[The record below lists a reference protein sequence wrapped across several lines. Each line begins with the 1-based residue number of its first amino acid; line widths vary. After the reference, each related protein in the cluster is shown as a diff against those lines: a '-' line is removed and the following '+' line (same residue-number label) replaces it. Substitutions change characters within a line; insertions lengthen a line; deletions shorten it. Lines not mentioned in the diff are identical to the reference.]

1 MRFEYICHHCNN
13 RFTTVLN
20 ATKERVACPYC
31 QQIMTASNI
40 NVVVDDSV
48 NQVRNQ
54 QPVINQ
60 PQQARVQARPV
71 QGRPVQARPVQARPI
86 QAQPVQAQPVQ
97 TQPIQARPIQA
108 QPVQAQPV
116 QTQPIQAQPVQAQP
130 VQARPIQ
137 AQPIQAQ
144 PVPVQ
149 PVQAEALDPIVL
161 APHAEPAAMVNDMD
175 KPDESN
181 VEPSNIDEAKPE
193 NSAEEVSNSESEKA
207 SLQES
212 FNKALLESV
221 EEDEEDDE
229 NVEIADELKEAMNDT
244 YEGVSKKKFNPVL
257 MIVLV
262 VAAVLFTGIYFLF
275 IKKDKQAEK
284 TEMLV
289 KNEKAAV
296 QALKEFSQD
305 NPDMNIT
312 QYFML
317 DLDQDGQKEVIA
329 NNDKNLIVFG
339 AEDGAASLIYK
350 KPVFEW
356 VYLRGKGLFV
366 VNTDE
371 SQKKGGA
378 VWLIKAKYTLVE
390 DAHQEN
396 YHFSNGAYTKLL
408 NGKETKVS
416 EDDYY
421 GFVNTIIK
429 NYTKLT
435 PLKL

>member
-71 QGRPVQARPVQARPI
+71 QGRPVQARPVQARP
-86 QAQPVQAQPVQ
+86 V
-97 TQPIQARPIQA
+97 QARPIQA
-108 QPVQAQPV
+108 QPVQ
-116 QTQPIQAQPVQAQP
+116 T
-130 VQARPIQ
+130 
-137 AQPIQAQ
+137 QPIQAQ

>member
-71 QGRPVQARPVQARPI
+71 QGRPVQARPVQARPVQARPVQARPI
-86 QAQPVQAQPVQ
+86 QALPVQTQPVQTQPVQAQPIQAQPVQ
-97 TQPIQARPIQA
+97 TQP
-108 QPVQAQPV
+108 V
-116 QTQPIQAQPVQAQP
+116 QT
-130 VQARPIQ
+130 
-137 AQPIQAQ
+137 QPIQAQ

-371 SQKKGGA
+371 SQKKGSA

>member
-1 MRFEYICHHCNN
+1 MRFEYICHNCNH
-13 RFTTVLN
+13 RFTSVVN
-20 ATKERVACPYC
+20 ATQQHVVCPLC
-31 QQIMTASNI
+31 QQTMTASNI
-40 NVVVDDSV
+40 DMVVDDSENQNV
-48 NQVRNQ
+48 NMHSTV
-54 QPVINQ
+54 NQ
-60 PQQARVQARPV
+60 PQQ
-71 QGRPVQARPVQARPI
+71 RPVQARPVQARPV
-86 QAQPVQAQPVQ
+86 QARPVQARPV
-97 TQPIQARPIQA
+97 
-108 QPVQAQPV
+108 
-116 QTQPIQAQPVQAQP
+116 QAQPVQAQP
-130 VQARPIQ
+130 VQA
-137 AQPIQAQ
+137 QPILGDTKVETPLMSQTTSDI
-144 PVPVQ
+144 P
-149 PVQAEALDPIVL
+149 L
-161 APHAEPAAMVNDMD
+161 NDI
-175 KPDESN
+175 
-181 VEPSNIDEAKPE
+181 VEPVESDVEKTAMIEMQQEK
-193 NSAEEVSNSESEKA
+193 SVAEEEQDTT
-207 SLQES
+207 SLQMS

-221 EEDEEDDE
+221 EEDKDNDE
-229 NVEIADELKEAMNDT
+229 HIEIADELKEAMDDT
-244 YEGVSKKKFNPVL
+244 YEGVSKRRFNPVL
-257 MIVLV
+257 MIVLAVV
-262 VAAVLFTGIYFLF
+262 VALFVGVYFLF
-275 IKKDKQAEK
+275 MSKDEPAEK

-289 KNEKAAV
+289 RNEKAAV
-296 QALKEFSQD
+296 QALKEFSQN

-371 SQKKGGA
+371 AQKKGSA

>member
-71 QGRPVQARPVQARPI
+71 QGR
-86 QAQPVQAQPVQ
+86 
-97 TQPIQARPIQA
+97 
-108 QPVQAQPV
+108 
-116 QTQPIQAQPVQAQP
+116 P

-262 VAAVLFTGIYFLF
+262 VAAVLFIGIYFLF

>member
-48 NQVRNQ
+48 NQMRNQ

-71 QGRPVQARPVQARPI
+71 QGRPVQARP
-86 QAQPVQAQPVQ
+86 
-97 TQPIQARPIQA
+97 
-108 QPVQAQPV
+108 
-116 QTQPIQAQPVQAQP
+116 IQAQPVQAQP
-130 VQARPIQ
+130 VQAQPVQ
-137 AQPIQAQ
+137 AQPIQ
-144 PVPVQ
+144 VQ

-181 VEPSNIDEAKPE
+181 VEPSNIDGAKPE

-221 EEDEEDDE
+221 EEDNEDDE

-257 MIVLV
+257 MMVLV

-275 IKKDKQAEK
+275 IKKDKQTEK

-296 QALKEFSQD
+296 QALKD
-305 NPDMNIT
+305 YANNYPDMKIT

-317 DLDQDGQKEVIA
+317 DLDQDGQREVIA

-339 AEDGAASLIYK
+339 AEEGTAYLIHK

-356 VYLRGKGLFV
+356 VYLRGKGVFV
-366 VNTDE
+366 VNSDE
-371 SQKKGGA
+371 AQTEGSA
-378 VWLIKAKYTLVE
+378 VWLIKKQKKLVE

-396 YHFSNGAYTKLL
+396 YHFVDGNYIKTLD
-408 NGKETKVS
+408 GKETKVS

-435 PLKL
+435 PVKL

>member
-1 MRFEYICHHCNN
+1 MRFEYICHNCNH
-13 RFTTVLN
+13 RFTSVVN
-20 ATKERVACPYC
+20 ATQQHVVCPLC
-31 QQIMTASNI
+31 QQTMTASNI
-40 NVVVDDSV
+40 DMVVDDSENQNV
-48 NQVRNQ
+48 NMHSTVD
-54 QPVINQ
+54 Q
-60 PQQARVQARPV
+60 PQQ
-71 QGRPVQARPVQARPI
+71 RPVQARPVQARP
-86 QAQPVQAQPVQ
+86 
-97 TQPIQARPIQA
+97 
-108 QPVQAQPV
+108 
-116 QTQPIQAQPVQAQP
+116 VQAQP
-130 VQARPIQ
+130 VQARPVQ
-137 AQPIQAQ
+137 TQ
-144 PVPVQ
+144 PVLGDTKVETPLMSQ
-149 PVQAEALDPIVL
+149 TTSGMPL
-161 APHAEPAAMVNDMD
+161 NDI
-175 KPDESN
+175 
-181 VEPSNIDEAKPE
+181 VEPVESDVEKTAMTEMQQEK
-193 NSAEEVSNSESEKA
+193 SVAEEEQDTT
-207 SLQES
+207 SLQMS

-221 EEDEEDDE
+221 EEDKEDDE
-229 NVEIADELKEAMNDT
+229 HIEIAYELKEEMDDT
-244 YEGVSKKKFNPVL
+244 YEGVSKRRFNPVL
-257 MIVLV
+257 IIVLAV
-262 VAAVLFTGIYFLF
+262 VAALFVGVYFLF
-275 IKKDKQAEK
+275 MSKDESAEK

-296 QALKEFSQD
+296 QALKEFSQN

-371 SQKKGGA
+371 SQKKGSA

-390 DAHQEN
+390 DTQQEN

-421 GFVNTIIK
+421 GFINTIIK

>member
-60 PQQARVQARPV
+60 PQQARVQTRPV
-71 QGRPVQARPVQARPI
+71 QGRPVQARPVQARP
-86 QAQPVQAQPVQ
+86 VQA
-97 TQPIQARPIQA
+97 QPIQARPIQA
-108 QPVQAQPV
+108 QPVQTQPV
-116 QTQPIQAQPVQAQP
+116 QTQPIQAQPA
-130 VQARPIQ
+130 
-137 AQPIQAQ
+137 
-144 PVPVQ
+144 PVQ

-371 SQKKGGA
+371 SQKKGSA

>member
-71 QGRPVQARPVQARPI
+71 QGRPVQARPVQARP
-86 QAQPVQAQPVQ
+86 
-97 TQPIQARPIQA
+97 
-108 QPVQAQPV
+108 
-116 QTQPIQAQPVQAQP
+116 

-137 AQPIQAQ
+137 ARPVQVQ
-144 PVPVQ
+144 PVQTQPVQVQ

-181 VEPSNIDEAKPE
+181 VEPSNIDGANPE

-221 EEDEEDDE
+221 EEDKEDDE

-275 IKKDKQAEK
+275 IKKDKQTEK

-296 QALKEFSQD
+296 QALKD
-305 NPDMNIT
+305 YANNYPDMKIT

-317 DLDQDGQKEVIA
+317 DLDQDGQREVIA

-339 AEDGAASLIYK
+339 AEEGTAYLIHK

-356 VYLRGKGLFV
+356 VYLRGKGVFV
-366 VNTDE
+366 VNSDE
-371 SQKKGGA
+371 AQTEGSA
-378 VWLIKAKYTLVE
+378 VWLIKKQKKLVE

-396 YHFSNGAYTKLL
+396 YHFVDGNYIKTLD
-408 NGKETKVS
+408 GKETKVS

-435 PLKL
+435 PVKL

>member
-71 QGRPVQARPVQARPI
+71 QGRPVQARPVQARP
-86 QAQPVQAQPVQ
+86 
-97 TQPIQARPIQA
+97 
-108 QPVQAQPV
+108 
-116 QTQPIQAQPVQAQP
+116 
-130 VQARPIQ
+130 VQARPVQSSPCHTPPVQ
-137 AQPIQAQ
+137 AYELQSLPVQSLPVQSQPLQAQ

>member
-71 QGRPVQARPVQARPI
+71 LGRPVQARPVQARPI
-86 QAQPVQAQPVQ
+86 QAQPVQTQPVQAQPIQTQPVQ
-97 TQPIQARPIQA
+97 TQP
-108 QPVQAQPV
+108 V
-116 QTQPIQAQPVQAQP
+116 QT
-130 VQARPIQ
+130 
-137 AQPIQAQ
+137 QPIQAQ

-244 YEGVSKKKFNPVL
+244 FEGVSKKKFNPVL

-371 SQKKGGA
+371 SQKKGSA

>member
-1 MRFEYICHHCNN
+1 MRFEYICHNCNH
-13 RFTTVLN
+13 RFTSVVN
-20 ATKERVACPYC
+20 ATQQHVVCPLC
-31 QQIMTASNI
+31 QQTMTASNI
-40 NVVVDDSV
+40 DMVVDDSENQNV
-48 NQVRNQ
+48 NMHSTV
-54 QPVINQ
+54 NQ
-60 PQQARVQARPV
+60 PQQ
-71 QGRPVQARPVQARPI
+71 RPVQARPVQARPV
-86 QAQPVQAQPVQ
+86 QARPVHVQPVQARPVQAQPVLGDTKVETPLMSQ
-97 TQPIQARPIQA
+97 TTSGMP
-108 QPVQAQPV
+108 
-116 QTQPIQAQPVQAQP
+116 
-130 VQARPIQ
+130 
-137 AQPIQAQ
+137 
-144 PVPVQ
+144 
-149 PVQAEALDPIVL
+149 L
-161 APHAEPAAMVNDMD
+161 NDI
-175 KPDESN
+175 
-181 VEPSNIDEAKPE
+181 VEPVESDVEKTAMTEMQQEK
-193 NSAEEVSNSESEKA
+193 SVAEEEQDTT
-207 SLQES
+207 SLQMS
-212 FNKALLESV
+212 FNKALLVSV
-221 EEDEEDDE
+221 EEDKEDDE
-229 NVEIADELKEAMNDT
+229 HIEIADELKEAMDDT
-244 YEGVSKKKFNPVL
+244 YEGVSKRRFNPVL
-257 MIVLV
+257 IIVLAV
-262 VAAVLFTGIYFLF
+262 VAALFVGVYFLF
-275 IKKDKQAEK
+275 MSKDESAEK

-296 QALKEFSQD
+296 QALKEFSQN

-371 SQKKGGA
+371 SQKKGSA

-390 DAHQEN
+390 DTQQEN

-421 GFVNTIIK
+421 GFINTIIK

>member
-71 QGRPVQARPVQARPI
+71 QGRPVQARPVQARP
-86 QAQPVQAQPVQ
+86 V
-97 TQPIQARPIQA
+97 QARPIQA
-108 QPVQAQPV
+108 QPVQTQPVQAQPIQTQPV
-116 QTQPIQAQPVQAQP
+116 QTQPIQTQ
-130 VQARPIQ
+130 PIQ
-137 AQPIQAQ
+137 TQPIQAQ

-221 EEDEEDDE
+221 EEDEEDDD

-296 QALKEFSQD
+296 QALKEFSQN

>member
-71 QGRPVQARPVQARPI
+71 LGRPVQARPVQARPI
-86 QAQPVQAQPVQ
+86 QAQPVQTQPVQAQPIQTQPVQ
-97 TQPIQARPIQA
+97 TQP
-108 QPVQAQPV
+108 V
-116 QTQPIQAQPVQAQP
+116 QT
-130 VQARPIQ
+130 
-137 AQPIQAQ
+137 QPIQAQ

-371 SQKKGGA
+371 SQKKGSA

>member
-71 QGRPVQARPVQARPI
+71 LGRPVQARPVQARPVQARPI
-86 QAQPVQAQPVQ
+86 QA
-97 TQPIQARPIQA
+97 RS
-108 QPVQAQPV
+108 VQAQPV
-116 QTQPIQAQPVQAQP
+116 QTQPIQAQPVQ
-130 VQARPIQ
+130 
-137 AQPIQAQ
+137 
-144 PVPVQ
+144 VQ

-181 VEPSNIDEAKPE
+181 VEPSNIDGANPE

-221 EEDEEDDE
+221 EEDKEDDE

-275 IKKDKQAEK
+275 IKKDKQTEK

-296 QALKEFSQD
+296 QALKD
-305 NPDMNIT
+305 YANNYPDMKIT

-317 DLDQDGQKEVIA
+317 DLDQDGQREVIA

-339 AEDGAASLIYK
+339 AEEGTAYLIHK

-356 VYLRGKGLFV
+356 VYLRGKGVFV
-366 VNTDE
+366 VNSDE
-371 SQKKGGA
+371 AQTEGSA
-378 VWLIKAKYTLVE
+378 VWLIKKQKKLVE

-396 YHFSNGAYTKLL
+396 YHFVDGNYIKTLD
-408 NGKETKVS
+408 GKETKVS

-435 PLKL
+435 PVKL

>member
-86 QAQPVQAQPVQ
+86 QAQPVQ
-97 TQPIQARPIQA
+97 TQPIQA

-116 QTQPIQAQPVQAQP
+116 QTQPIQA
-130 VQARPIQ
+130 
-137 AQPIQAQ
+137 
-144 PVPVQ
+144 Q

-181 VEPSNIDEAKPE
+181 VEPSNIDGAKPE

-221 EEDEEDDE
+221 EEDKEDDE

-275 IKKDKQAEK
+275 IKKDKQVEK

-296 QALKEFSQD
+296 QALKD
-305 NPDMNIT
+305 YANNYPDMKIT

-317 DLDQDGQKEVIA
+317 DLDQDGQREVIA

-339 AEDGAASLIYK
+339 AEEGTAYLIHK

-356 VYLRGKGLFV
+356 VYLRGKGVFV
-366 VNTDE
+366 VNSDE
-371 SQKKGGA
+371 AQTEGSA
-378 VWLIKAKYTLVE
+378 VWLIKKQKKLVE

-396 YHFSNGAYTKLL
+396 YHFVDGNYIKTLD
-408 NGKETKVS
+408 GKETKVS

-435 PLKL
+435 PVKL

>member
-71 QGRPVQARPVQARPI
+71 QGRPVQAR
-86 QAQPVQAQPVQ
+86 
-97 TQPIQARPIQA
+97 
-108 QPVQAQPV
+108 
-116 QTQPIQAQPVQAQP
+116 P

>member
-71 QGRPVQARPVQARPI
+71 QGRPVQARPVQARPVQARPI
-86 QAQPVQAQPVQ
+86 QALPVQTQPVQTQPVQAQPIQAQPVQ
-97 TQPIQARPIQA
+97 TQP
-108 QPVQAQPV
+108 V
-116 QTQPIQAQPVQAQP
+116 QT
-130 VQARPIQ
+130 
-137 AQPIQAQ
+137 QPIQAQ

-371 SQKKGGA
+371 SQKKGSA

>member
-71 QGRPVQARPVQARPI
+71 QGRPVQARPVQARPVQARPI
-86 QAQPVQAQPVQ
+86 QARPVQAQPVQ
-97 TQPIQARPIQA
+97 TQPIQ
-108 QPVQAQPV
+108 
-116 QTQPIQAQPVQAQP
+116 
-130 VQARPIQ
+130 
-137 AQPIQAQ
+137 
-144 PVPVQ
+144 VQ

-175 KPDESN
+175 KSDESN
-181 VEPSNIDEAKPE
+181 VEPSNIDGAKPE

-221 EEDEEDDE
+221 EEDKEDDE

-275 IKKDKQAEK
+275 IKKDKQTEK

-296 QALKEFSQD
+296 QALKD
-305 NPDMNIT
+305 YANNYPDMKIT

-317 DLDQDGQKEVIA
+317 DLDQDGQIEVIA

-339 AEDGAASLIYK
+339 AEEGTAYLIHK

-356 VYLRGKGLFV
+356 VYLRGKGVFV
-366 VNTDE
+366 VNSDE
-371 SQKKGGA
+371 AQTEGSA
-378 VWLIKAKYTLVE
+378 VWLIKKQKKLVE

-396 YHFSNGAYTKLL
+396 YHFVDGNYIKTLD
-408 NGKETKVS
+408 GKETKVS

-435 PLKL
+435 PVKL

>member
-86 QAQPVQAQPVQ
+86 QAQPVQ
-97 TQPIQARPIQA
+97 T
-108 QPVQAQPV
+108 QPVQAQPI
-116 QTQPIQAQPVQAQP
+116 QTQPVQT
-130 VQARPIQ
+130 
-137 AQPIQAQ
+137 QPIQAQ

-371 SQKKGGA
+371 SQKKGSA

>member
-71 QGRPVQARPVQARPI
+71 QGRPVQARPVQARP
-86 QAQPVQAQPVQ
+86 V
-97 TQPIQARPIQA
+97 QARPIQA

-130 VQARPIQ
+130 IQ
-137 AQPIQAQ
+137 TQPIQAQ

>member
-86 QAQPVQAQPVQ
+86 QARPIQARPVQAQPVQ
-97 TQPIQARPIQA
+97 TQPIQA
-108 QPVQAQPV
+108 
-116 QTQPIQAQPVQAQP
+116 
-130 VQARPIQ
+130 
-137 AQPIQAQ
+137 
-144 PVPVQ
+144 Q

-175 KPDESN
+175 KSDESN
-181 VEPSNIDEAKPE
+181 VEPSNIDGAKPE

-221 EEDEEDDE
+221 EEDKEDDE

-275 IKKDKQAEK
+275 IKKDKQTEK

-296 QALKEFSQD
+296 QALKD
-305 NPDMNIT
+305 YANNYPDMKIT

-317 DLDQDGQKEVIA
+317 DLDQDGQREVIA

-339 AEDGAASLIYK
+339 AEEGTAYLIHK

-356 VYLRGKGLFV
+356 VYLRGKGVFV
-366 VNTDE
+366 VNSDE
-371 SQKKGGA
+371 AQTEGSA
-378 VWLIKAKYTLVE
+378 VWLIKKQKKLVE

-396 YHFSNGAYTKLL
+396 YHFVDGNYIKTLD
-408 NGKETKVS
+408 GKETKVS

-435 PLKL
+435 PVKL

>member
-86 QAQPVQAQPVQ
+86 QAQPVQTQPVQAQPIQTQPVQ
-97 TQPIQARPIQA
+97 TQP
-108 QPVQAQPV
+108 V
-116 QTQPIQAQPVQAQP
+116 QTQ
-130 VQARPIQ
+130 PIQ

-371 SQKKGGA
+371 SQKKGSA

>member
-1 MRFEYICHHCNN
+1 MRFEYICHNCNH
-13 RFTTVLN
+13 RFTSVVN
-20 ATKERVACPYC
+20 ATQQHVVCPLC
-31 QQIMTASNI
+31 QQTMTASNI
-40 NVVVDDSV
+40 DMVVDDSENQNV
-48 NQVRNQ
+48 NMHSTV
-54 QPVINQ
+54 NQ
-60 PQQARVQARPV
+60 PQQ
-71 QGRPVQARPVQARPI
+71 RPVQARPVQARPV
-86 QAQPVQAQPVQ
+86 QARPVQARPV
-97 TQPIQARPIQA
+97 
-108 QPVQAQPV
+108 
-116 QTQPIQAQPVQAQP
+116 QAQPVQAQP
-130 VQARPIQ
+130 VQA
-137 AQPIQAQ
+137 Q
-144 PVPVQ
+144 PVLGDTKVETPLMSQ
-149 PVQAEALDPIVL
+149 TTSGMPL
-161 APHAEPAAMVNDMD
+161 NDI
-175 KPDESN
+175 
-181 VEPSNIDEAKPE
+181 VEPVESDVEKTAMTEMQQEK
-193 NSAEEVSNSESEKA
+193 SVAEEEQDTT
-207 SLQES
+207 SLQMS

-221 EEDEEDDE
+221 EEDKEDDE
-229 NVEIADELKEAMNDT
+229 HIEIADELKEAMDDT
-244 YEGVSKKKFNPVL
+244 YEGVSKRRFNPVL
-257 MIVLV
+257 IIVLAV
-262 VAAVLFTGIYFLF
+262 VAALFVGVYFLF
-275 IKKDKQAEK
+275 MSKDESAEK

-296 QALKEFSQD
+296 QALKEFSQN

-371 SQKKGGA
+371 SQKKGSA

-390 DAHQEN
+390 DAQQEN

-421 GFVNTIIK
+421 GFINTIIK

>member
-71 QGRPVQARPVQARPI
+71 QGRQVQARPVQARPVQARPI
-86 QAQPVQAQPVQ
+86 QARPVQAQPVQ
-97 TQPIQARPIQA
+97 TQPIQ
-108 QPVQAQPV
+108 
-116 QTQPIQAQPVQAQP
+116 
-130 VQARPIQ
+130 
-137 AQPIQAQ
+137 
-144 PVPVQ
+144 VQ

-175 KPDESN
+175 KSDESN
-181 VEPSNIDEAKPE
+181 VEPSNIDGAKPE

-221 EEDEEDDE
+221 EEDKEDDE
-229 NVEIADELKEAMNDT
+229 NVEIADELKEAINDT

-275 IKKDKQAEK
+275 IKKDKQTEK

-296 QALKEFSQD
+296 QALKD
-305 NPDMNIT
+305 YANNYPDMKIT

-317 DLDQDGQKEVIA
+317 DLDQDGQREVIA

-339 AEDGAASLIYK
+339 AEEGTAYLIHK

-356 VYLRGKGLFV
+356 VYLRGKGVFV
-366 VNTDE
+366 VNSDE
-371 SQKKGGA
+371 AQTEGSA
-378 VWLIKAKYTLVE
+378 VWLIKKQKKLVE

-396 YHFSNGAYTKLL
+396 YHFVDGNYIKTLD
-408 NGKETKVS
+408 GKETKVS

-435 PLKL
+435 PVKL

>member
-60 PQQARVQARPV
+60 PQQARVQTRPV
-71 QGRPVQARPVQARPI
+71 QGRPVQARPVQARPVQARPVQARPVQARPI
-86 QAQPVQAQPVQ
+86 QAQPIQAQPIQAQPVQ
-97 TQPIQARPIQA
+97 TQP
-108 QPVQAQPV
+108 V
-116 QTQPIQAQPVQAQP
+116 QT
-130 VQARPIQ
+130 
-137 AQPIQAQ
+137 QPIQAQ

-371 SQKKGGA
+371 SQKKGSA

>member
-86 QAQPVQAQPVQ
+86 QARPVQAQPVQ
-97 TQPIQARPIQA
+97 TQP
-108 QPVQAQPV
+108 VQ
-116 QTQPIQAQPVQAQP
+116 
-130 VQARPIQ
+130 
-137 AQPIQAQ
+137 
-144 PVPVQ
+144 VQ

-181 VEPSNIDEAKPE
+181 VEPSNIDGAKPE

-221 EEDEEDDE
+221 EEDNEDDE

-275 IKKDKQAEK
+275 IKKDKQTEK

-296 QALKEFSQD
+296 QALKD
-305 NPDMNIT
+305 YANNYPDMKIT

-317 DLDQDGQKEVIA
+317 DLDQDGQREVIA

-339 AEDGAASLIYK
+339 AEEGTAYLIHK

-356 VYLRGKGLFV
+356 VYLRGKGVFV
-366 VNTDE
+366 VNSDE
-371 SQKKGGA
+371 AQTKGSA
-378 VWLIKAKYTLVE
+378 VWLIKKQKKLVE

-396 YHFSNGAYTKLL
+396 YHFVDGNYIKTLD
-408 NGKETKVS
+408 GKETKVS

-435 PLKL
+435 PVKL

>member
-71 QGRPVQARPVQARPI
+71 QGRPVQARPVQARPVQAQPVQARPI
-86 QAQPVQAQPVQ
+86 QARPIQARPVQAQPVQ
-97 TQPIQARPIQA
+97 TQPIQ
-108 QPVQAQPV
+108 
-116 QTQPIQAQPVQAQP
+116 
-130 VQARPIQ
+130 
-137 AQPIQAQ
+137 
-144 PVPVQ
+144 VQ

-175 KPDESN
+175 KSDESN
-181 VEPSNIDEAKPE
+181 VEPSNIDGAKPE

-221 EEDEEDDE
+221 EEDKEDDE

-275 IKKDKQAEK
+275 IKKDKQTEK

-296 QALKEFSQD
+296 QALKD
-305 NPDMNIT
+305 YANNYPDMKIT

-317 DLDQDGQKEVIA
+317 DLDQDGQREVIA

-339 AEDGAASLIYK
+339 AEEGTAYLIHK

-356 VYLRGKGLFV
+356 VYLRGKGVFV
-366 VNTDE
+366 VNSDE
-371 SQKKGGA
+371 AQTEGSA
-378 VWLIKAKYTLVE
+378 VWLIKKQKKLVE

-396 YHFSNGAYTKLL
+396 YHFVDGNYIKTLD
-408 NGKETKVS
+408 GKETKVS

-435 PLKL
+435 PVKL

>member
-97 TQPIQARPIQA
+97 
-108 QPVQAQPV
+108 AQPV
-116 QTQPIQAQPVQAQP
+116 QTQPIQAQPVQ
-130 VQARPIQ
+130 
-137 AQPIQAQ
+137 
-144 PVPVQ
+144 
-149 PVQAEALDPIVL
+149 ALDPIVL

-181 VEPSNIDEAKPE
+181 VEPSNIDGAKPE

-221 EEDEEDDE
+221 EEDKEDDE

-275 IKKDKQAEK
+275 IKKDKQVEK

-296 QALKEFSQD
+296 QALKD
-305 NPDMNIT
+305 YANNYPDMKIT

-317 DLDQDGQKEVIA
+317 DLDQDGQREVIA
-329 NNDKNLIVFG
+329 NNDKKLIVFG
-339 AEDGAASLIYK
+339 AEEGTAYLIHK

-356 VYLRGKGLFV
+356 VYLRGKGVFV
-366 VNTDE
+366 VNSDE
-371 SQKKGGA
+371 AQTEGSA
-378 VWLIKAKYTLVE
+378 VWLIKKQKKLVE

-396 YHFSNGAYTKLL
+396 YHFVDGNYIKTLD
-408 NGKETKVS
+408 GKETKVS

-421 GFVNTIIK
+421 GFINTIIK

-435 PLKL
+435 PVKL

>member
-71 QGRPVQARPVQARPI
+71 QGRPVQARPVQARPAQARPI
-86 QAQPVQAQPVQ
+86 QARPVQAQPVQ
-97 TQPIQARPIQA
+97 TQPIQ
-108 QPVQAQPV
+108 
-116 QTQPIQAQPVQAQP
+116 
-130 VQARPIQ
+130 
-137 AQPIQAQ
+137 
-144 PVPVQ
+144 VQ

-175 KPDESN
+175 KSDESN
-181 VEPSNIDEAKPE
+181 VEPSNIDGAKPE

-221 EEDEEDDE
+221 EEDKEDDE

-275 IKKDKQAEK
+275 IKKDKQTEK

-296 QALKEFSQD
+296 QALKD
-305 NPDMNIT
+305 YANNYPDMKIT

-317 DLDQDGQKEVIA
+317 DLDQDGQREVIA

-339 AEDGAASLIYK
+339 AEEGTAYLIHK

-356 VYLRGKGLFV
+356 VYLRGKGVFV
-366 VNTDE
+366 VNSDE
-371 SQKKGGA
+371 AQTEGSA
-378 VWLIKAKYTLVE
+378 VWLIKKQKKLVE

-396 YHFSNGAYTKLL
+396 YHFVDGNYIKTLD
-408 NGKETKVS
+408 GKETKVS

-435 PLKL
+435 PVKL

>member
-86 QAQPVQAQPVQ
+86 QAQPIQ
-97 TQPIQARPIQA
+97 T
-108 QPVQAQPV
+108 QPVQAQPI
-116 QTQPIQAQPVQAQP
+116 QT
-130 VQARPIQ
+130 
-137 AQPIQAQ
+137 QPIQAQ

-371 SQKKGGA
+371 SQKKGSA

>member
-71 QGRPVQARPVQARPI
+71 QGRPVQARPVQAQPV
-86 QAQPVQAQPVQ
+86 QTQPVQAQPIQ
-97 TQPIQARPIQA
+97 T
-108 QPVQAQPV
+108 QPV
-116 QTQPIQAQPVQAQP
+116 QTQPV
-130 VQARPIQ
+130 
-137 AQPIQAQ
+137 QAQ

-371 SQKKGGA
+371 SQKKGSA

>member
-71 QGRPVQARPVQARPI
+71 QGRPVQARPVQARP
-86 QAQPVQAQPVQ
+86 V
-97 TQPIQARPIQA
+97 QARPIQA

>member
-86 QAQPVQAQPVQ
+86 QARPIQAQPVQ
-97 TQPIQARPIQA
+97 TQPVQA
-108 QPVQAQPV
+108 QPIQTQPV
-116 QTQPIQAQPVQAQP
+116 QTQPVQT
-130 VQARPIQ
+130 
-137 AQPIQAQ
+137 QPIQAQ

-371 SQKKGGA
+371 SQKKGSA

>member
-97 TQPIQARPIQA
+97 
-108 QPVQAQPV
+108 AQPV
-116 QTQPIQAQPVQAQP
+116 QTQPIQAQPVQ
-130 VQARPIQ
+130 
-137 AQPIQAQ
+137 
-144 PVPVQ
+144 
-149 PVQAEALDPIVL
+149 ALDPIVL

-181 VEPSNIDEAKPE
+181 VEPSNIDGAKPE

-221 EEDEEDDE
+221 EEDKEDDE

-275 IKKDKQAEK
+275 IKKDKQVEK

-296 QALKEFSQD
+296 QALKD
-305 NPDMNIT
+305 YANNYPDMKIT

-317 DLDQDGQKEVIA
+317 NLDQDGQREVIA
-329 NNDKNLIVFG
+329 NNDKKLIVFG
-339 AEDGAASLIYK
+339 AEEGTAYLIHK

-356 VYLRGKGLFV
+356 VYLRGKGVFV
-366 VNTDE
+366 VNSDE
-371 SQKKGGA
+371 AQTEGSA
-378 VWLIKAKYTLVE
+378 VWLIKKQKKLVE

-396 YHFSNGAYTKLL
+396 YHFVDGNYIKTLD
-408 NGKETKVS
+408 GKETKVS

-421 GFVNTIIK
+421 GFINTIIK

-435 PLKL
+435 PVKL

>member
-71 QGRPVQARPVQARPI
+71 QGRPVQARPVQARP
-86 QAQPVQAQPVQ
+86 V
-97 TQPIQARPIQA
+97 QARPIQA
-108 QPVQAQPV
+108 QPVQ
-116 QTQPIQAQPVQAQP
+116 T
-130 VQARPIQ
+130 
-137 AQPIQAQ
+137 QPIQAQ

-371 SQKKGGA
+371 SQKKGSA

>member
-86 QAQPVQAQPVQ
+86 QAQPVQ
-97 TQPIQARPIQA
+97 TQPIQA

-116 QTQPIQAQPVQAQP
+116 QTQPVQT
-130 VQARPIQ
+130 
-137 AQPIQAQ
+137 QPIQAQ

>member
-71 QGRPVQARPVQARPI
+71 QGRPVQARPVQARPV
-86 QAQPVQAQPVQ
+86 QAQPVQAR
-97 TQPIQARPIQA
+97 PIQARPIQA

-116 QTQPIQAQPVQAQP
+116 QTQPVQ
-130 VQARPIQ
+130 
-137 AQPIQAQ
+137 
-144 PVPVQ
+144 VQ

-175 KPDESN
+175 KSDESN
-181 VEPSNIDEAKPE
+181 VEPSNIDGAKPE

-221 EEDEEDDE
+221 EEDKEDDE

-257 MIVLV
+257 LIVLV

-296 QALKEFSQD
+296 QALKD
-305 NPDMNIT
+305 YANNYPDMKIT

-317 DLDQDGQKEVIA
+317 DLDQDGQREVIA

-339 AEDGAASLIYK
+339 AEEGTAYLIHK

-356 VYLRGKGLFV
+356 VYLRGKGVFV
-366 VNTDE
+366 VNSDE
-371 SQKKGGA
+371 AQTEGSA
-378 VWLIKAKYTLVE
+378 VWLIKKQKKLVE

-396 YHFSNGAYTKLL
+396 YHFVDGNYIKTLD
-408 NGKETKVS
+408 GKETKVS

-435 PLKL
+435 PVKL

>member
-71 QGRPVQARPVQARPI
+71 QGRPVQARPVQARPVQARPI
-86 QAQPVQAQPVQ
+86 QARPVQAQPVQ
-97 TQPIQARPIQA
+97 TQPIQ
-108 QPVQAQPV
+108 
-116 QTQPIQAQPVQAQP
+116 
-130 VQARPIQ
+130 
-137 AQPIQAQ
+137 
-144 PVPVQ
+144 VQ
-149 PVQAEALDPIVL
+149 PVQAEALDSIVL

-175 KPDESN
+175 KSDESN
-181 VEPSNIDEAKPE
+181 VEPSNIDGAKPE

-221 EEDEEDDE
+221 EEDKEDDE

-275 IKKDKQAEK
+275 IKKDKQTEK

-296 QALKEFSQD
+296 QALKD
-305 NPDMNIT
+305 YANNYPDMKIT

-317 DLDQDGQKEVIA
+317 DLDQDGQREVIA

-339 AEDGAASLIYK
+339 AEEGTAYLIHK

-356 VYLRGKGLFV
+356 VYLRGKGVFV
-366 VNTDE
+366 VNSDE
-371 SQKKGGA
+371 AQTEGSA
-378 VWLIKAKYTLVE
+378 VWLIKKQKKLVE

-396 YHFSNGAYTKLL
+396 YHFVDGNYIKTLD
-408 NGKETKVS
+408 GKETKVS

-435 PLKL
+435 PVKL

>member
-71 QGRPVQARPVQARPI
+71 QGRPVQARPVQARPVQARPI
-86 QAQPVQAQPVQ
+86 QARPVQAQPVQ
-97 TQPIQARPIQA
+97 TQPIQ
-108 QPVQAQPV
+108 
-116 QTQPIQAQPVQAQP
+116 
-130 VQARPIQ
+130 
-137 AQPIQAQ
+137 
-144 PVPVQ
+144 VQ

-161 APHAEPAAMVNDMD
+161 TPHAEPAAMVNDMD
-175 KPDESN
+175 KSDESN
-181 VEPSNIDEAKPE
+181 VEPSNIDGAKPE

-221 EEDEEDDE
+221 EEDKEDDE

-275 IKKDKQAEK
+275 IKKDKQTEK

-296 QALKEFSQD
+296 QALKD
-305 NPDMNIT
+305 YANNYPDMKIT

-317 DLDQDGQKEVIA
+317 DLDQDGQREVIA
-329 NNDKNLIVFG
+329 NNDKTLIVFG
-339 AEDGAASLIYK
+339 AEEGTAYLIHK

-356 VYLRGKGLFV
+356 VYLRGKGVFV
-366 VNTDE
+366 VNSDE
-371 SQKKGGA
+371 AQTEGSA
-378 VWLIKAKYTLVE
+378 VWLIKKQKKLVE

-396 YHFSNGAYTKLL
+396 YHFVDGNYIKTLD
-408 NGKETKVS
+408 GKETKVS

-435 PLKL
+435 PVKL